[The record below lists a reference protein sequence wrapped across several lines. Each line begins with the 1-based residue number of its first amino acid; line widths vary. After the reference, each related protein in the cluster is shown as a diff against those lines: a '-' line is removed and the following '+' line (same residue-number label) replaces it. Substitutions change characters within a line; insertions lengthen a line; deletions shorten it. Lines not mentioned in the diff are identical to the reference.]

1 MAERP
6 MGQPPVPASTE
17 RFPLEIPLEA
27 IWNERDAGHCEP
39 AQTLQAGSHGGVL
52 LMKKAPPLG
61 ADLTLANPLSGESVT
76 ARVISVQFAGVA
88 SGSEVTVQFHD
99 ARETFWGPSFRLKK
113 ATAELTELE
122 RAIRVGD
129 VSPRVLREFRDA
141 VDHIR
146 KTAWVVQE
154 WGERRA
160 HGRETETVL
169 GLLTL
174 ERIRRATQLT
184 NDLATDLQSKEI
196 PPQTSGLYE
205 LFAAVEQLHRVL
217 STLCSP
223 HGA

>member
-6 MGQPPVPASTE
+6 LGQPPVPDSTE

-27 IWNERDAGHCEP
+27 IWSERDAGHCEP
-39 AQTLQAGSHGGVL
+39 AQALQAGSHGGVL
-52 LMKKAPPLG
+52 LMKKSPPLG
-61 ADLTLANPLSGESVT
+61 AELTLSNPLSGESLV

-88 SGSEVTVQFHD
+88 SGSEVAVQFHGPS
-99 ARETFWGPSFRLKK
+99 EKFWGPSFRLKR
-113 ATAELTELE
+113 ATAELAELE

-129 VSPRVLREFRDA
+129 VNPRVLREFRDA

-184 NDLATDLQSKEI
+184 NDLASDLQSKEI
-196 PPQTSGLYE
+196 PPQTIGLYE
-205 LFAAVEQLHRVL
+205 LFAAVEFLRRVL
-217 STLCSP
+217 SALCAP
-223 HGA
+223 PGT

>member
-1 MAERP
+1 MPEKP
-6 MGQPPVPASTE
+6 MGQEPVPRSAE
-17 RFPLEIPLEA
+17 RFALEIPLEA
-27 IWNERDAGHCEP
+27 IWNEQDASHCEP

-52 LMKKAPPLG
+52 LMKKAPPLS
-61 ADLTLANPLSGESVT
+61 ADLTLANPSSGESVA
-76 ARVISVQFAGVA
+76 ARVVSVQFAGA
-88 SGSEVTVQFHD
+88 AAGSEVTVQFHGPS
-99 ARETFWGPSFRLKK
+99 ETFWGPSFRLKK
-113 ATAELTELE
+113 ATAELAELE
-122 RAIRVGD
+122 RAIRAGD
-129 VSPRVLREFRDA
+129 VNPRVLREFRDA

-174 ERIRRATQLT
+174 ERIRRAAQLT
-184 NDLATDLQSKEI
+184 SDLAADLESKEI
-196 PPQTSGLYE
+196 PPQTTGLYE